1 MKSRIKTFSTI
12 FLIFLFSTFG
22 FSQATITIKLFV
34 DTANFDPGN
43 LPASCSFEATWSDSG
58 KVVRSDGDLKNFT
71 IDVFVDDTIVWEG
84 QSSSSNIAIVDIK
97 KIDRDNDSKIFKS
110 KKHYG
115 KKRGNSKNETAE
127 DKVLFTTKGKPDYKY
142 KIFFKINHRGK
153 THIIDPKIK
162 VGSKN

>member
-1 MKSRIKTFSTI
+1 MKSRLLQFLIS
-12 FLIFLFSTFG
+12 FLIFLCSAVC
-22 FSQATITIKLFV
+22 FSQETITIKLIV
-34 DTANFDPGN
+34 DTANFDPNN
-43 LPASCSFEATWSDSG
+43 LPASCSFEATWSYSG